1 MTWKSLKRVIKR
13 SKSDHKW
20 SKSKNALPLLFFA
33 IDPEFQLRETLDSQN
48 WKWKSAKVIYV
59 TKWAPSKPKIAE

>member
-1 MTWKSLKRVIKR
+1 MENEF
-13 SKSDHKW
+13 SKSR
-20 SKSKNALPLLFFA
+20 SNGICAFSINSSFA

>member
-1 MTWKSLKRVIKR
+1 MSFQKSRSNGICKLKKM
-13 SKSDHKW
+13 HF
-20 SKSKNALPLLFFA
+20 PLNSSFA